1 MIKFVLT
8 AVYITITTGGIFLMK
23 MGGDSLSLSLKNG
36 FNFKIGYITTLGFIF
51 YFVSFMLWQKL
62 IVSFDLSYIVPITT
76 GIVQILILIVAVLF
90 FKETINIKEIMGVI
104 FIIIGVVLISL
115 GKV

>member
-1 MIKFVLT
+1 MSKIILT
-8 AVYITITTGGIFLMK
+8 IIYIVCTTSGVFLMK

-36 FNFKIGYITTLGFIF
+36 LNFKIGYITTLGFIF

-90 FKETINIKEIMGVI
+90 FKETINIKEILGVI
-104 FIIIGVVLISL
+104 FIIIGVILISL